1 MNRRQLVSG
10 IGPLV
15 LIGPAVGPG
24 IAAEGDPGP
33 GDPAAPTVAPAARDL
48 YRRSVV
54 VDCNLAPA
62 VEGLPLSA
70 ADLDM
75 YRNCGLT
82 AIKTTIGGYA
92 DDFQVRTVQDIS
104 VAKRD
109 RRLGILFSFEGVG
122 MLEGQLERI
131 ELFRGRLEC
140 AQPV

>member
-1 MNRRQLVSG
+1 
-10 IGPLV
+10 
-15 LIGPAVGPG
+15 
-24 IAAEGDPGP
+24 
-33 GDPAAPTVAPAARDL
+33 
-48 YRRSVV
+48 VV